1 MPKTA
6 STLRLGTRGS
16 MLAKIQSGQVA
27 DELEKRHPGLSVE
40 LCIIKTTGD
49 QIVDRP
55 LSEAGGK
62 GLFVKE
68 LERALLDGQVEFAVH
83 SFKDVPVTMP
93 LVEQENLIVAA
104 VPMREDARDLLIST
118 KAKTLADLPPGARVG
133 TGSLRRQSQL
143 LAVRPDLH
151 IEGIRGNID
160 TRLRKLQDGE
170 FDAII
175 LAMAGIK
182 RAGLFDTEIMT
193 PIDPADLLPAAG
205 QGALSLQCRNDDDRT
220 RELLSVLDDPT
231 TAACVLAEREIV
243 RLLDGDCFSPI
254 GAFARIA
261 DGQLVL
267 RVAVGRRGGE
277 LPLLRAIATGPAD
290 QPEAVAQ
297 EAHKQLSDQGV
308 AAHLHG

>member
-1 MPKTA
+1 MPET
-6 STLRLGTRGS
+6 SPLRLGTRGS
-16 MLAKIQSGQVA
+16 MLAKVQSGQVA
-27 DELEKRHPGLSVE
+27 DELEKCHPGLHVE

-104 VPMREDARDLLIST
+104 VPQREDARDLLISD
-118 KAKTLADLPPGARVG
+118 KAKSLADLPQGALVG
-133 TGSLRRQSQL
+133 TGSLRRRSQL
-143 LAVRPDLH
+143 LAVRPDLRV
-151 IEGIRGNID
+151 EGIRGNID
-160 TRLRKLQDGE
+160 TRLRKCQEGQ

-182 RAGLFDTEIMT
+182 RAGLYDSAIMT
-193 PIDPADLLPAAG
+193 PIDPAEMLPAAG
-205 QGALSLQCRNDDDRT
+205 QGALSLQCRADDQRT
-220 RELLSVLDDPT
+220 RELLGVLHDPA
-231 TAACVLAEREIV
+231 TAACVQAEREVV

-254 GAFARIA
+254 AAYARIVE
-261 DGQLVL
+261 DRMEL
-267 RVAVGRRGGE
+267 RVAIGRRGGE
-277 LPLLRAIATGPAD
+277 LPLLRASAAGPASE
-290 QPEAVAQ
+290 PLRIAAK
-297 EAHKQLSDQGV
+297 AHQQLSEQGV
-308 AAHLHG
+308 QTHLHG